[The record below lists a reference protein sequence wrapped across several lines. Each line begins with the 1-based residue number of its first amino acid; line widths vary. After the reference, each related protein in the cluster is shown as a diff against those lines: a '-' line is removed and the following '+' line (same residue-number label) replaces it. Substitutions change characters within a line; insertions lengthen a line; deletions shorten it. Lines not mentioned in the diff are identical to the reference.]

1 MPETVGEGG
10 QDPSVRKVAWSPLVP
25 TQDPER
31 AALGM
36 RPAAGDAQVF
46 LASATPA
53 FGGDTAVRTGSSQC
67 GSEGL
72 SQGCS
77 RLRGGWGQGWASP
90 EHCRAQPTAP
100 GRSPTARPPRCA
112 PHALQQQQLRLPG
125 PHPGLGAWA
134 RCGRGRSRAA
144 RRRRRPA
151 RCTCARPSQR
161 RQPRAASR
169 SLPPAAGAELS
180 SGTFRPD
187 FSKLEV

>member
-1 MPETVGEGG
+1 M
-10 QDPSVRKVAWSPLVP
+10 VP

-53 FGGDTAVRTGSSQC
+53 FGGDTAVRTGSSQR

-72 SQGCS
+72 RRGCS

-144 RRRRRPA
+144 QRRRPPPGA
-151 RCTCARPSQR
+151 LHL
-161 RQPRAASR
+161 RQPPGSVTE
-169 SLPPAAGAELS
+169 PAARRRGPAELRNVS
-180 SGTFRPD
+180 TRLFKTGSLIFTFHPNWYP
-187 FSKLEV
+187 